1 METLSLSSCRVHSHL
16 IVLLPV
22 VDAIVLALLLSA
34 RRGSVGMPDED
45 QLLHTRLVKSCPD
58 TAHSYAT
65 RNLGIVRMFP
75 DVGEA

>member
-1 METLSLSSCRVHSHL
+1 METLSLSEGYPHAVCISHL

-45 QLLHTRLVKSCPD
+45 QLFHTRLVKSCPD
-58 TAHSYAT
+58 TAHPSAT
-65 RNLGIVRMFP
+65 WTLR
-75 DVGEA
+75 